1 MVRAIPT
8 CRPHVHVEDD
18 EVRGSDAA
26 NGDVAETVDGVE
38 GTRDAAQPTSHG
50 LEDTVWLRGC
60 TVGVE
65 RKTQSAGEGG
75 LRDLLCDVLA
85 LTGVGVDHDTHGAT
99 GEDETPQRPLPACQQ
114 VGKEEEALWTR
125 GEWWVW
131 SERRLRD
138 DREVRAGGVGRREG
152 GDVVTAFVVL
162 QSVVLANR
170 TVRGGHRQHFLPYVE
185 QDVVV
190 CGSRTIVSTMARIG
204 TLLLFP

>member
-60 TVGVE
+60 TVSVE

-99 GEDETPQRPLPACQQ
+99 CEAETA
-114 VGKEEEALWTR
+114 
-125 GEWWVW
+125 
-131 SERRLRD
+131 
-138 DREVRAGGVGRREG
+138 
-152 GDVVTAFVVL
+152 
-162 QSVVLANR
+162 
-170 TVRGGHRQHFLPYVE
+170 
-185 QDVVV
+185 
-190 CGSRTIVSTMARIG
+190 
-204 TLLLFP
+204 